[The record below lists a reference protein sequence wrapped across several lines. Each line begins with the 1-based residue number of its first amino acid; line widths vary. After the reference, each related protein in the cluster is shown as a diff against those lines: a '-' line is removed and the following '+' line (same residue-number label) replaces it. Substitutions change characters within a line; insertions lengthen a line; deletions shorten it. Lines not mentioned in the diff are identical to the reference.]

1 MPQFQVEDMTCKHCE
16 ATISKAIKEL
26 DAQANIA
33 IDLAAHS
40 VSIESAQNEALLE
53 AAIREAGFTPVLVAA

>member
-33 IDLAAHS
+33 IDLVTHS
-40 VSIESAQNEALLE
+40 VSIESAQNKALLE